1 MVMMENY
8 EMKSPKFLPAG
19 KIAIGIKYTR
29 DGIEIVENLQSIG
42 YAFRKASR
50 KDAKSKLKFSSQIQ
64 ELLNKHSED
73 D

>member
-1 MVMMENY
+1 MVGGQNEELY
-8 EMKSPKFLPAG
+8 DD
-19 KIAIGIKYTR
+19 T
-29 DGIEIVENLQSIG
+29 DLQSIG

-64 ELLNKHSED
+64 ELFYKHSED